1 MRRVVRF
8 AEKIADER
16 RIGARFGLG
25 ECDMTGSRELPK
37 WRSAWAWLLAATALL
52 TLPAQPGGAQITT
65 SRIASGLSSPT
76 FVAAPSCDF
85 NRLFVSERGGT
96 ILIYDLTTESFN
108 PTPFLTVPGTSGEGL
123 QGLAFHPE
131 YEVNGYVYVYS
142 FSSGPART
150 SLRRFTR
157 DANDPDLADVTT
169 ELVILEIPQL
179 AGNHNGGSI
188 HFGPDGYLYLPLGDG
203 GPQCDPSG
211 QAQDVTTLLGSVLR
225 LDVDRDDFPA
235 DPDRNYGIPPANP
248 FVGQAG
254 LDEIWSYG
262 VRNPFR
268 SSFDRTTGDFYIADV
283 GQGAFEEINFQA
295 AANTGGDNYGW
306 NIREGFTQ
314 SAGGSC
320 APGPEPAGNVDP
332 LYAYAHGSGDNQ
344 GNSVTG
350 GYVYRG
356 PETDDSIQGRYF
368 FGDYVNE
375 RIWSIDAVTGANF
388 TDWTSTFNH
397 SPAEWTIDQIVGF
410 GEDGFGNVYIV
421 DLGGEVFRIEGP
433 AGFVPCPN
441 EVYENDAVMGTEIYE
456 HCRVIATGPDFSVGA
471 GGDLTL
477 RAGTKVVFRNGTTI
491 EGTLVAEIDE
501 TLQGISP

>member
-1 MRRVVRF
+1 
-8 AEKIADER
+8 
-16 RIGARFGLG
+16 
-25 ECDMTGSRELPK
+25 MTRTCEP
-37 WRSAWAWLLAATALL
+37 RTRPSAWAWFWAAATLL
-52 TLPAQPGGAQITT
+52 TPLALPANAQITT

-76 FVAAPSCDF
+76 YVVAPPCDF
-85 NRLFVSERGGT
+85 NRIFVTQLGGS

-108 PTPFLTVPGTSGEGL
+108 PTPFLTLSGVSGEGL
-123 QGLAFHPE
+123 QGLAFHPN
-131 YEVNGYVYVYS
+131 YAANGYFYVYH
-142 FSSGPART
+142 FSSSPART
-150 SLRRFTR
+150 RVRRFTR
-157 DANDPDLADVTT
+157 DANDPDLADAST
-169 ELVILEIPQL
+169 ELTILEIPQL

-188 HFGPDGYLYLPLGDG
+188 NFGPDGYLYLPLGDG

-211 QAQDVTTLLGSVLR
+211 QAQDTTTLLGSVLR

-235 DPDRNYGIPPANP
+235 DADKNYGIPPGNP

-268 SSFDRTTGDFYIADV
+268 SSFDRATGDFYIADV
-283 GQGAFEEINFQA
+283 GQGAWEEINYRS

-306 NIREGFTQ
+306 NIREGFTV
-314 SAGGSC
+314 SAGASC
-320 APGPEPAGNVDP
+320 APGPEPPGNVNP
-332 LYAYAHGSGDNQ
+332 LYAYAHGSGNSQ

-350 GYVYRG
+350 GNVYRG
-356 PETDDSIQGRYF
+356 PETDNSIQGRYF

-388 TDWTSTFNH
+388 FDWTSTFNH
-397 SPAEWTIDQIVGF
+397 SPAEWTIDEIVGF

-433 AGFVPCPN
+433 VGFVPCPN
-441 EVYENDAVMGTEIYE
+441 EVFENDAVMGTEIFE
-456 HCRVIATGPDFSVGA
+456 HCRVMETGPNFFVGA

-477 RAGTKVVFRNGTTI
+477 RAGTKVILKNGTTI
-491 EGTLVAEIDE
+491 AGNLTIEIDD
-501 TLQGISP
+501 TLQGTPP